1 MGLIYKARQQQPQAP
16 QNPQQQTQPPQQAPP
31 QEGQQPQIDQQEI
44 YERIAEM
51 ALGYVNSEA
60 GADMVM
66 EGLRLEH
73 GDIIKNA
80 GNIVA
85 KILMRLII
93 TARTSG
99 GAIPPKVMIQVGME
113 TTIAVLQIVEADQE
127 LPNAEAGMVDAVFY
141 AAVTITGKELPDDM
155 LSAQERQ
162 EVSQTLAEVQQMQGN
177 AQQQGN
183 LQQVP
188 QQLQQGV

>member
-1 MGLIYKARQQQPQAP
+1 MPLLERKQPQSP
-16 QNPQQQTQPPQQAPP
+16 SQPEQQLPEQNTNP
-31 QEGQQPQIDQQEI
+31 QQEI

-51 ALGYVNSEA
+51 ALGYVYSEA
-60 GADMVM
+60 GADMVL
-66 EGLRLEH
+66 EGLRLEQ
-73 GDIIKNA
+73 GDIVKNA

-99 GAIPPKVMIQVGME
+99 GAIPPKVMLQVGME
-113 TTIAVLQIVEADQE
+113 TALAVLKIAEADQE

-141 AAVTITGKELPDDM
+141 AAVTITGRELPEDM

-162 EVSQTLAEVQQMQGN
+162 EVSQTLAEIQQMQGG
-177 AQQQGN
+177 AQQQGSP
-183 LQQVP
+183 QQAQPQQQPP
-188 QQLQQGV
+188 QQLQQGA